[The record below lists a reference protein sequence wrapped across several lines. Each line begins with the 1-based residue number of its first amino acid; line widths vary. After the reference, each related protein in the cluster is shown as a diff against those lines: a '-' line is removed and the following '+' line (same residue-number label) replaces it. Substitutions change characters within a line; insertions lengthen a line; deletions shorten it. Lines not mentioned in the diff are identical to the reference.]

1 LSKTFSPSVLVPARD
16 SRLSFEKRMPA
27 ETTIASARAFV
38 RSLNVLLKFSR
49 LYGLEHSRSAGQLDA
64 TWAELQAALGAGGD
78 AGLLLGTSGSQL
90 LLDGVP
96 LESTPAERSF
106 AALLNNAGVASV
118 NFASGLTR
126 DEFARF
132 VRVFA
137 NAGGKT
143 TGLIEQLKAALAEGG
158 QSSIR
163 VNEVRFVA
171 EDAEFADARVAAQ
184 LTARSLGIEGPK
196 LQEWLRSPEKLI
208 QLIVAAEGANRGSGG
223 SEPGSSAGTGT
234 ETDRGTEAGLPLSGA
249 PAQRHRNEPLEEE
262 DILRVFRLLTQLGEA
277 GRDPSAPSDPA
288 AWKQKLAE
296 LPQPAQVTLR
306 DALAAL
312 AASAPASRPDTP
324 ALVRL
329 AEDLAIRFALD
340 RYEHGEVRVNAV
352 RQLMERMGRE
362 VESLRKLLEAREE
375 KLSHAGVTV
384 ESRTDILDRQ
394 FWAVV
399 PTSGKRSVLMS
410 PEAWCIPPRN
420 VRQFVE
426 ELREGGEQA
435 TADSILSQYA
445 ACIRNDDLE
454 ARRRVSIG
462 VAQLADLYGS
472 AIPNALE
479 AAIRDL
485 GAQMEEE
492 REPELQTL
500 LSAAF
505 VRLTQEASSH
515 RSYAAIQQA
524 LDSLANVERS
534 RPTWV
539 QGLRPRIGV
548 ENHLPDLVEEAVAA
562 PYVPGG
568 FVEMLRR
575 LPEAAAEHL
584 AARLARCV
592 RRRERERLVEI
603 ARRLGPPSVAH
614 LREVF
619 RVHPGTK
626 VIGALGL
633 LSRLDPAAVAE
644 SLPQRL
650 REGQRP
656 LHDAVVRQLDVAAAT
671 ERGRLLLDVLELLD
685 PLVQPMA
692 LDEIGMSGDPQLAP
706 GLLRVA
712 EGELPA
718 AAEPYARVKA
728 IEALG
733 RLRSA
738 PATEALRKFVEAR
751 QAFHWSYPKE
761 LRIAAAQAL
770 EKIDPEWAQKFVPRL
785 GLDTPE
791 LAVVPLDSAPDGEFA
806 RWRRYR
812 RIHVSRPVT
821 AVVSVPQ
828 GKYTG
833 RVKVISLEGCLVVG
847 DFQIPVG
854 TGATLKIS
862 SGLRSFVVQ
871 VIARN
876 VRSQQAG
883 FEAIGMELEDRSR
896 LRRLIASLI
905 ESPSAAEAL
914 VAPA

>member
-1 LSKTFSPSVLVPARD
+1 
-16 SRLSFEKRMPA
+16 MPA

-49 LYGLEHSRSAGQLDA
+49 LYGLEHARSAGQLDA
-64 TWAELQAALGAGGD
+64 TWAELEAALGAGGD

-118 NFASGLTR
+118 NFGDGLTR
-126 DEFARF
+126 DEFVRF

-137 NAGGKT
+137 NASGKT
-143 TGLIEQLKAALAEGG
+143 TGLIDQLRAALAQEGH
-158 QSSIR
+158 SSIR

-171 EDAEFADARVAAQ
+171 EDAELADARVAAQ

-223 SEPGSSAGTGT
+223 SGPRSGSETDQGT
-234 ETDRGTEAGLPLSGA
+234 EPGLPLSGA
-249 PAQRHRNEPLEEE
+249 PALRHRNERPEEE

-277 GRDPSAPSDPA
+277 GRDPSAPTDPA

-312 AASAPASRPDTP
+312 ASSAPASRPDTP

-329 AEDLAIRFALD
+329 AENLAIRFALD

-352 RQLMERMGRE
+352 RQLMERMSRE

-426 ELREGGEQA
+426 ELQQGGEQTA
-435 TADSILSQYA
+435 ADSILSQYA
-445 ACIRNDDLE
+445 ACIRNNDTE

-472 AIPNALE
+472 AIPNVLE

-485 GAQMEEE
+485 GVQMEEE

-505 VRLTQEASSH
+505 VRLTQEATSH

-562 PYVPGG
+562 AHLPGG
-568 FVEMLRR
+568 FVEVLRR

-626 VIGALGL
+626 VIGVLGL

-656 LHDAVVRQLDVAAAT
+656 LHDAVVRQLDVAAAS

-692 LDEIGMSGDPQLAP
+692 VDEIGMSGDPQLAP

-718 AAEPYARVKA
+718 ASDAYVRVKA

-738 PATEALRKFVEAR
+738 AATEALRKFVEAR

-770 EKIDPEWAQKFVPRL
+770 QKIDPEWAQKSVLRL
-785 GLDTPE
+785 RLDAAE
-791 LAVVPLDSAPDGEFA
+791 LTVVPLDSTPDGEFA

-833 RVKVISLEGCLVVG
+833 LVKVISLEGCLVVG
-847 DFQIPVG
+847 DLEIPVG

-862 SGLRSFVVQ
+862 NGLRSLVVQ
-871 VIARN
+871 VVARN

-896 LRRLIASLI
+896 LRRLIASQS
-905 ESPSAAEAL
+905 ESLSPAEAL
-914 VAPA
+914 VPQA